1 MSRPTTG
8 TGRLAPTPLGTKGI
22 ALPLALLGLVAVTL
36 LVTTLLLTSGTEF
49 AVSASQRDAGRSLY
63 NASGA
68 LEAYVAQRA
77 QQAASSTRFVEGAAA
92 TTFGG
97 VNYTLSLAQL
107 SRVITLQ
114 TADSTRATDT
124 WSVTAVPTAGRGR
137 GVGALLRVSRA
148 LDKLTINVTAGATSG
163 GNFTVGGSSTI
174 SNGRTGQVGCASGDT
189 VANSVVVTAGSG
201 ITVKGTG
208 ATLEGAGDTATFT
221 KAQLVQEI
229 LGANVTLDTLVKYAT
244 IKFGASLGGPE
255 WPNTGSKGP
264 NQSYSL
270 TGADSLYNWGCPQAD
285 VENVTCS
292 EAARNRFVVV
302 AIDATNLKDQAGLP
316 NPVTING
323 DYGQGI
329 LIIKN
334 GSLNVQGNF
343 IFRGIILV
351 DQDLSISG
359 GTGGNKFA
367 GKIEGTVVA
376 FGTQSS
382 VEDNVNG
389 NATIRYNK
397 CSIVDAQNALN
408 SRRLDDMPQVLSNST
423 FAWYELVR

>member
-1 MSRPTTG
+1 MSRLRDG
-8 TGRLAPTPLGTKGI
+8 LGRLAPTPLGKKGI

-49 AVSASQRDAGRSLY
+49 AVSASQREAGRSLY
-63 NASGA
+63 DASGA
-68 LEAYVAQRA
+68 VEQYVSQRA
-77 QQAASSTRFVEGAAA
+77 QLAAANSFVEGPAA
-92 TTFGG
+92 TSFDG

-107 SRVITLQ
+107 SRKITLE

-124 WSVTAVPTAGRGR
+124 WSITAVPTSGRGR
-137 GVGALLRVSRA
+137 GVGALLRVNRA

-163 GNFTVGGSSTI
+163 GNFSVGGTSTI
-174 SNGRTGQVGCASGDT
+174 SNGRSGQVGCANGDT
-189 VANSVVVTAGSG
+189 VRNSVQVTAGSQISVNG
-201 ITVKGTG
+201 NP
-208 ATLEGAGDTATFT
+208 TLQGKGDTATFT
-221 KAQLVQEI
+221 KEQLVQQI
-229 LGANVTLDTLVKYAT
+229 LGANVTLDTLMKYAT
-244 IKFGASLGGPE
+244 IKFGASLGAPE
-255 WPNTGSKGP
+255 WPGNIRPS
-264 NQSYSL
+264 QDYSL
-270 TGADSLYNWGCPQAD
+270 TTADSVYNWGCPQAD
-285 VENVTCS
+285 VAGTTTCNDAS
-292 EAARNRFVVV
+292 RRRFVVV
-302 AIDATNLKDQAGLP
+302 AIDAANLKDQAGLP
-316 NPVTING
+316 NPVTLNG

-359 GTGGNKFA
+359 GSGGNKFS

-408 SRRLDDMPQVLSNST
+408 NRRLDDMPQVMSNST